1 MKLGEADILAGS
13 VYTARKGNLGAR
25 NGQDLPLN
33 RVKPQGWGITE
44 FQALE
49 AEVYWWVLRTN
60 LNWRW
65 FKENVCIF

>member
-1 MKLGEADILAGS
+1 MQLGEAGILAGS
-13 VYTARKGNLGAR
+13 VYAARKGNLGAR

-33 RVKPQGWGITE
+33 RVKPRGWGITE

-49 AEVYWWVLRTN
+49 AEVSWWVLGTN

-65 FKENVCIF
+65 FKENIRIF